1 MRRTILWVVIAIPLT
16 LILIGGGAA
25 LSMPAVRHLIA
36 GFMPAKTAVADKV
49 ERSART
55 TVKKPGNGMPGYDSP
70 DNGSVWATYI
80 PLGVSNADHYTAARQ
95 RD

>member
-55 TVKKPGNGMPGYDSP
+55 TVKKPGNGMPGYGSP
-70 DNGSVWATYI
+70 DMVRRATYI